1 MDDFFAKIMS
11 LSAPIRYVL
20 ISLACTLLVF
30 LLYYQDI
37 LPLYQELNAAQK
49 QEQQLIQTLQK
60 LYYQENVLEVKMP
73 QLPATKA
80 ILNEWQ
86 KEFIKRADSD
96 KLLKVIIKTAKKNKL
111 TILLTESE
119 SITQENKYLRQ
130 PFKFMLRGDYGQIVD
145 FIKQI
150 ANLPW
155 LVIVNRFILNELSPP
170 LFSADVEFSVY
181 YLK

>member
-1 MDDFFAKIMS
+1 MDDLFCKIVS
-11 LSAPIRYVL
+11 LSASMRYALVGVVCSL
-20 ISLACTLLVF
+20 IVF

-37 LPLYQELNAAQK
+37 LPLYQELNAAQN
-49 QEQQLIQTLQK
+49 QEQQLTQTLRR
-60 LYYQENVLEVKMP
+60 LYYQETVLEVKMP

-86 KEFIKRADSD
+86 KEFIKRADVD
-96 KLLKVIIKTAKKNKL
+96 KLLKVMIKTARKNKL
-111 TILLTESE
+111 TVLLTEAAP
-119 SITQENKYLRQ
+119 IMLAGNYPRQ
-130 PFKFMLRGDYGQIVD
+130 PFKFVLRGDYVQLID

-155 LVIVNRFILNELSPP
+155 LVIVNRFALNELSPS